1 MMDERQFLRR
11 IRELA
16 VSKEEIAIE
25 DAVDLIE
32 ISDGDNNLETIYD
45 IASEV
50 KERYSEKRV
59 SLCSIASGRY
69 GNCSE
74 DCKFCAQSA
83 HHSSDRSLGEIE
95 PYEKILGL
103 ARESE
108 VGGVGRFSIV
118 TSGSRFDEIDHE
130 KIVDYYARLKRD
142 TDIGLCASHGMASY
156 EMLKALKDS
165 GVEMY
170 HHNLE
175 TSRNY
180 YQHICTTHS
189 YEERI
194 ETIRNA
200 KRAGL
205 RVCSGGIFGMGESRR
220 DRVEMLYELKGLEV
234 DSIPINILT
243 PIAGTPLESQEEIGV
258 SEILKTIAVYRIVYP
273 EVEIR
278 YGAGRMKLGR
288 EQVRGLE
295 IGMNGMIVGN
305 YLSTVGSK
313 IEDDK
318 EMLRKNRMETV

>member
-1 MMDERQFLRR
+1 MNEKQFLKQ
-11 IRELA
+11 IREWAL
-16 VSKEEIAIE
+16 SKERIEVE
-25 DAVDLIE
+25 DAVSLIE
-32 ISDGDNNLETIYD
+32 IADTAENLEAIYG

-50 KERYSEKRV
+50 KKCHSEKKV

-83 HHSSDRSLGEIE
+83 HYEAEPSSGAIE
-95 PYEKILGL
+95 PYDKILEL

-108 VGGVGRFSIV
+108 VNGVGRFSIV
-118 TSGSRFDEIDHE
+118 TSGSRFDEIDHAM
-130 KIVDYYARLKRD
+130 IVDYYGRLKRD
-142 TDIGLCASHGMASY
+142 TDIGLCASHGMATY

-165 GVEMY
+165 GVQMY

-180 YQHICTTHS
+180 YKHICTTHS
-189 YEERI
+189 YDERV

-205 RVCSGGIFGMGESRR
+205 KVCSGGIFGMGESQR
-220 DRVEMLYELKGLEV
+220 DRVEMLYELKNLEV

-243 PIAGTPLESQEEIGV
+243 PIAGTPLEGQEEITID
-258 SEILKTIAVYRIVYP
+258 EILKTIAVYRIIYP

-278 YGAGRMKLGR
+278 YGAGRAKLGDR
-288 EQVRGLE
+288 QLRGLE
-295 IGMNGMIVGN
+295 IGINGMIVGN
-305 YLSTVGSK
+305 YLSTVGSN
-313 IEDDK
+313 IEEDK
-318 EMLRKNRMETV
+318 EMLRKNRMDII